1 MEKAMDQYG
10 PKIMQVLGLEE
21 GSPKEMGMIFQLLAS
36 LPPEVAEPLSSYI
49 VIEMFHRGHRIFD

>member
-1 MEKAMDQYG
+1 
-10 PKIMQVLGLEE
+10 
-21 GSPKEMGMIFQLLAS
+21 